1 MRDDVQVR
9 FPAEGQTAVL
19 DPVAPPPPAAAPDV
33 EPEAEPDSAPPP
45 GDFAGARDGWLHWTH
60 GLVNRLVKGA
70 DGFLLALA
78 GLGAWAIWA
87 ARTDEPS
94 LDDGRLL
101 IQAIIFTAVTLG
113 VYLRTMTTI
122 GAYRVENYRHW
133 GKSLLDV
140 VGGLLPSG
148 TVLSLLVWAFL
159 PEVVPSDMLALWGGT
174 ALACLGAG
182 RVAAAWGVRLLEER
196 GVLRRRVVILGAT
209 DVAERMIAHLALPEH
224 RANYSILGL
233 FDDRDSDRR
242 PASLAGLPVS
252 GDLTDFKRFLPDNRV
267 DMVVIALPWRAAM
280 RIHSLR
286 MQLQMISLDILI
298 PLDEESIRLRLANLR
313 HIGGIPALLVMRQ
326 PLRGMQI
333 IVKRIEDV
341 VVAGLGLLV
350 ASPFMLA
357 AAIAVRLDSPGPII
371 FRQTRV
377 GFNNRPFT
385 MLKFRTMKVD
395 DSDDGAVGTSRDN
408 PRITRVGRF
417 LRRTSIDELP
427 QLFNVLAGDMS
438 VVGPRAH
445 VPNMRVG
452 NQRYAEVAREYAA
465 RSRVKPGIT
474 GWAQI
479 NGMRGGIHTVEKA
492 RVGVDM
498 DIHYIENWSLW
509 LDAKIIISTVTT
521 GLFGRDVF

>member
-1 MRDDVQVR
+1 MRDDVQVCS
-9 FPAEGQTAVL
+9 PAEEQSAAP
-19 DPVAPPPPAAAPDV
+19 DPAAPPAAAP
-33 EPEAEPDSAPPP
+33 A
-45 GDFAGARDGWLHWTH
+45 GDDLAGARDGWLHWTH

-70 DGFLLALA
+70 DATLLVLA
-78 GLGAWAIWA
+78 GLAAWATWTT
-87 ARTDEPS
+87 RTDGS
-94 LDDGRLL
+94 SFDDGRLL
-101 IQAIIFTAVTLG
+101 IQAVIFTAVTLG
-113 VYLRTMTTI
+113 VYQRTMTTI

-140 VGGLLPSG
+140 VGGLLPAG

-159 PEVVPSDMLALWGGT
+159 PEVGPSDMLALWGGT
-174 ALACLGAG
+174 ALTFLGVG
-182 RVAAAWGVRLLEER
+182 RIMAARGVRFLEER

-209 DVAERMIAHLALPEH
+209 DVAERMIAHLDLPEH

-233 FDDRDSDRR
+233 FDDRDTDRR
-242 PASLAGLPVS
+242 PAVLSGLAVS
-252 GDLTDFKRFLPDNRV
+252 GNLTDFKRFLPNNRV

-298 PLDEESIRLRLANLR
+298 PLDEENSRLRLANVR

-341 VVAGLGLLV
+341 VVAGLGLLA

-357 AAIAVRLDSPGPII
+357 AAIAIRLDSPGPII

-385 MLKFRTMKVD
+385 MLKFRTMMVD
-395 DSDDGAVGTSRDN
+395 DSDDGAVGTGRDN

-427 QLFNVLAGDMS
+427 QLLNVLAGDMS

-452 NQRYAEVAREYAA
+452 NLRYAEAVREYAA

-479 NGMRGGIHTVEKA
+479 NGMRGGIHTIEKA

>member
-1 MRDDVQVR
+1 MPDDVHVR
-9 FPAEGQTAVL
+9 FPAEERSAVPDL
-19 DPVAPPPPAAAPDV
+19 AAPPKAAM
-33 EPEAEPDSAPPP
+33 PPP
-45 GDFAGARDGWLHWTH
+45 SDFAGARDGWQHWTH
-60 GLVNRLVKGA
+60 GLVNRLVKGT
-70 DGFLLALA
+70 DGFLLVLA
-78 GLGAWAIWA
+78 GLAAWTAGS
-87 ARTDEPS
+87 PY
-94 LDDGRLL
+94 DDDRLL
-101 IQAIIFTAVTLG
+101 IQAVVFTAVTL
-113 VYLRTMTTI
+113 VVFLRAMTTI

-133 GKSLLDV
+133 GKALLDV
-140 VGGLLPSG
+140 TAGLLPAG
-148 TVLSLLVWAFL
+148 TVLSLLVWLFL
-159 PEVVPSDMLALWGGT
+159 PEVDPSNMLALWGG
-174 ALACLGAG
+174 ASLAFLGAG
-182 RVAAAWGVRLLEER
+182 RAVAALGVRLLEER
-196 GVLRRRVVILGAT
+196 GVLRRRIVILGAT
-209 DVAERMIAHLALPEH
+209 DLAERMIAHLNLPEH

-233 FDDRDSDRR
+233 FDDRGANRR
-242 PASLAGLPVS
+242 PASLAGFPVS
-252 GDLTDFKRFLPDNRV
+252 GNLTDFKRFLPDNRV
-267 DMVVIALPWRAAM
+267 DMVVIALPWRAAL

-286 MQLQMISLDILI
+286 MQLQTVSLDILI
-298 PLDEESIRLRLANLR
+298 PLDEANAKPRFTNLR
-313 HIGGIPALLVMRQ
+313 HIGSIPALLVMRQ

-333 IVKRIEDV
+333 VVKRIEDV
-341 VVAGLGLLV
+341 AIAGLGLLV
-350 ASPFMLA
+350 AAPFMLA
-357 AAIAVRLDSPGPII
+357 AAVAIRLDSPGPVI

-385 MLKFRTMKVD
+385 MLKFRTMAVD
-395 DSDDGAVGTSRDN
+395 DRDDGADGTKKDD
-408 PRITRVGRF
+408 PRITRVGRI

-452 NQRYAEVAREYAA
+452 SHRYAEVVREYAA

-492 RVGVDM
+492 RVGVDL